1 MLKLNRV
8 KTLLAAGLLTTAG
21 WVGAASAATYTSCV
35 GTGYDLNAKVPDA
48 IDCEIS
54 SEDQDSVNPQ
64 DPLTV
69 NLNGGFFDIDTWVF
83 EDKLDANGTLEG
95 PEASFGKSGSYDLT
109 SYFAGMTG
117 DVMLVFKSGN
127 GTSLVGYQL
136 STDDLA
142 GSWDTPFTCPPFSGN
157 SKKDPCNGFPKNVSH
172 ISVYSNV
179 VPAAV
184 PVPAAGLLLVGALGA
199 LGLVKRRRR
208 AA

>member
-1 MLKLNRV
+1 MMNLNRV
-8 KTLLAAGLLTTAG
+8 KIVLAVSLVVTAG
-21 WVGAASAATYTSCV
+21 WAGAASAATYNSCV
-35 GTGYDLNAKVPDA
+35 GTGYDLSTKVPDA
-48 IDCEIS
+48 TDCEIS
-54 SEDQDSVNPQ
+54 SENQDSVNPQ

-69 NLNGGFFDIDTWVF
+69 NLDGGFFDINTWAF
-83 EDKLDANGTLEG
+83 EGKLDSNGTLTG
-95 PEASFGKSGSYDLT
+95 PEATFGQSGSYDLT
-109 SYFAGMTG
+109 AYFDGLVG

-127 GTSLVGYQL
+127 GTSLVAYEL

-142 GSWDTPFTCPPFSGN
+142 GTWNTPFTCLPFTGN

-179 VPAAV
+179 IPAAV
-184 PVPAAGLLLVGALGA
+184 PVPAAGLLLVGGLGA